1 MSRRDDTLS
10 RLVISKGHG
19 IYRLSGTHSQAW
31 HNRKAFVRA
40 EKKKEGGEYFLD
52 YVFKES
58 SPKKKK
64 KVFNAEESFY
74 SSKRKLSPSVFS
86 IPFFFTPVPPSVEN
100 KRCQPSSSSACN
112 AITRKV
118 PLNPP

>member
-58 SPKKKK
+58 SSKKKK
-64 KVFNAEESFY
+64 K
-74 SSKRKLSPSVFS
+74 S
-86 IPFFFTPVPPSVEN
+86 I
-100 KRCQPSSSSACN
+100 
-112 AITRKV
+112 
-118 PLNPP
+118 